1 MVPIRKIASPFSN
14 RNCKSSLSDPSN
26 IIQTAPQPLTI
37 NANQINNGEYFLR
50 NNRSKIAAKSGRSV
64 KIAAIETVVV
74 NFRAINIKT
83 KYIEYIAP
91 NTKYLQIFLI

>member
-1 MVPIRKIASPFSN
+1 
-14 RNCKSSLSDPSN
+14 
-26 IIQTAPQPLTI
+26 
-37 NANQINNGEYFLR
+37 
-50 NNRSKIAAKSGRSV
+50 V

-91 NTKYLQIFLI
+91 NTKYLQIFLK